1 MELVTLS
8 RSDFQL
14 EEARIDEVMAD
25 AVETI
30 TPAAEKRKVQIKL
43 QTEEAWVRLEYD
55 LFKTLL
61 LNLMDNALKSGTDVV
76 FVQGSCETSSTKSRL
91 PTVDVAFLRKI
102 LKRSQRLFIW

>member
-1 MELVTLS
+1 
-8 RSDFQL
+8 
-14 EEARIDEVMAD
+14 MAD

-61 LNLMDNALKSGTDVV
+61 LNLMDNALNP
-76 FVQGSCETSSTKSRL
+76 VQMLCLYKAAVRTSSTKSRL
-91 PTVDVAFLRKI
+91 PTVDVVFLRKI
-102 LKRSQRLFIW
+102 FEKITEAFIW